1 MYEILKSEFK
11 NYNEIEVDIRHTIGL
26 YELYQGRGQN
36 WNNLDEKDYEPIR
49 KISNYIKKL
58 IKEEARFMFSNTPNF
73 LVTNKEGEP
82 LQEYQKIL
90 DNILNNNLF
99 ENKIIKGA
107 RDCFIS
113 KRIAIKVNI
122 IDGEPIV
129 TFVPSTNFAYETME
143 NRTDKLN
150 KVIFF
155 EKTVQATNR
164 SDERI
169 WKQKYEIING
179 TCYLTEEILDG
190 NFRQLEVIRQEE
202 NLKINEIP
210 CYIILNDGLS
220 HDMFGESDVAEII
233 DNAIMYNKMASE
245 DLDTLRKGMNR
256 IIYGIDIDE
265 DAIKQFK
272 LKPGAFWDAT
282 SDITAD
288 GKQATIGTISTD
300 FGYNERMESAL
311 KRIKADMY
319 EVLNIPMI
327 SSEDLK
333 GVLTSGKA
341 MKALYWQLIT
351 RCEEKF
357 IAWKPALRWL
367 AKFILLSSN
376 KNVENIRI
384 DVINNYP
391 LQEDKDTEKQLDLQ
405 QVNTQ
410 VMSRKAYI
418 MKWLDK
424 KEDAAEE
431 EIKQI
436 KLEQDL
442 LEDSYTNFE
451 MGENIE

>member
-1 MYEILKSEFK
+1 
-11 NYNEIEVDIRHTIGL
+11 
-26 YELYQGRGQN
+26 
-36 WNNLDEKDYEPIR
+36 
-49 KISNYIKKL
+49 
-58 IKEEARFMFSNTPNF
+58 
-73 LVTNKEGEP
+73 
-82 LQEYQKIL
+82 
-90 DNILNNNLF
+90 
-99 ENKIIKGA
+99 
-107 RDCFIS
+107 
-113 KRIAIKVNI
+113 
-122 IDGEPIV
+122 
-129 TFVPSTNFAYETME
+129 
-143 NRTDKLN
+143 
-150 KVIFF
+150 
-155 EKTVQATNR
+155 
-164 SDERI
+164 
-169 WKQKYEIING
+169 
-179 TCYLTEEILDG
+179 
-190 NFRQLEVIRQEE
+190 
-202 NLKINEIP
+202 
-210 CYIILNDGLS
+210 
-220 HDMFGESDVAEII
+220 
-233 DNAIMYNKMASE
+233 MASE

-265 DAIKQFK
+265 EAIKGFK

-288 GKQATIGTISTD
+288 GKQASIGTISTD
-300 FGYNERMESAL
+300 FGYSERMESAL

-442 LEDSYTNFE
+442 LEDSYSNFE
-451 MGENIE
+451 VEEDD